1 MKIDCFY
8 YFCTQIHRNNFL
20 KTYNDT
26 KMAKN
31 IYLILLYP
39 IMAAVIVQYFAGNF
53 PFHFFEFPLNIIL
66 GAIWIYS
73 VYMLLR
79 KNNCTNNITRVLV
92 SPETTAFSLFLFVCG
107 TLVIGLF
114 PQLSAIEAEQKEG
127 IFGQLGFY
135 NFMSSWIFVSI
146 LFILLSHLAAITIR
160 EFKSRK
166 KKRWRFLLNHAGVW
180 LALFGGFMG
189 SSDIITARIPV
200 FFDKE
205 NNEALTMEGKHFY
218 LDYDLQLTGF
228 DADYY
233 QNGMPKSYVAEV
245 KVSDRHSG
253 NSSQISLEVNHPYEY
268 KFGEDIYLVSYDT
281 RSDKPQYCVLQIVRQ
296 PWKYIQLIGIIMTI
310 AGAVGMFIGGPQKQT
325 SKQ

>member
-39 IMAAVIVQYFAGNF
+39 IMAAVIIQYFAGNF

-107 TLVIGLF
+107 
-114 PQLSAIEAEQKEG
+114 SADD
-127 IFGQLGFY
+127 
-135 NFMSSWIFVSI
+135 V
-146 LFILLSHLAAITIR
+146 
-160 EFKSRK
+160 
-166 KKRWRFLLNHAGVW
+166 
-180 LALFGGFMG
+180 
-189 SSDIITARIPV
+189 
-200 FFDKE
+200 
-205 NNEALTMEGKHFY
+205 
-218 LDYDLQLTGF
+218 
-228 DADYY
+228 
-233 QNGMPKSYVAEV
+233 
-245 KVSDRHSG
+245 
-253 NSSQISLEVNHPYEY
+253 
-268 KFGEDIYLVSYDT
+268 
-281 RSDKPQYCVLQIVRQ
+281 
-296 PWKYIQLIGIIMTI
+296 
-310 AGAVGMFIGGPQKQT
+310 
-325 SKQ
+325 

>member
-127 IFGQLGFY
+127 ILGQLGFY

-146 LFILLSHLAAITIR
+146 LFILLSHLAAIT
-160 EFKSRK
+160 
-166 KKRWRFLLNHAGVW
+166 WRFHG
-180 LALFGGFMG
+180 
-189 SSDIITARIPV
+189 
-200 FFDKE
+200 
-205 NNEALTMEGKHFY
+205 
-218 LDYDLQLTGF
+218 
-228 DADYY
+228 
-233 QNGMPKSYVAEV
+233 
-245 KVSDRHSG
+245 
-253 NSSQISLEVNHPYEY
+253 
-268 KFGEDIYLVSYDT
+268 
-281 RSDKPQYCVLQIVRQ
+281 
-296 PWKYIQLIGIIMTI
+296 
-310 AGAVGMFIGGPQKQT
+310 
-325 SKQ
+325 